1 MSKTIS
7 ETFLSVKS
15 WNSITFFT
23 LHGDNVKRFLAN
35 WSRNSTQIFVFL
47 DRVIPYQPS
56 MIKVAQI
63 QTTFVVVS
71 HEQRCT
77 PNVIETTGN
86 IFYVILWEELSVNSE
101 SSNTY
106 QCSIIANVHFMIWTV
121 CNDFSFVIFAL
132 IYRNVVK
139 SSIGQEMNSYF

>member
-1 MSKTIS
+1 M
-7 ETFLSVKS
+7 
-15 WNSITFFT
+15 
-23 LHGDNVKRFLAN
+23 
-35 WSRNSTQIFVFL
+35 FL

-101 SSNTY
+101 SSTY
-106 QCSIIANVHFMIWTV
+106 RCSIIANVHFIICTV
-121 CNDFSFVIFAL
+121 YNDFLFVIFAL
-132 IYRNVVK
+132 MRSITYRNVVK
-139 SSIGQEMNSYF
+139 RTIKPNSFIFIIACNI

>member
-1 MSKTIS
+1 
-7 ETFLSVKS
+7 
-15 WNSITFFT
+15 
-23 LHGDNVKRFLAN
+23 
-35 WSRNSTQIFVFL
+35 
-47 DRVIPYQPS
+47 

-63 QTTFVVVS
+63 QTTLVVVS

-106 QCSIIANVHFMIWTV
+106 QCSIIANVHFIICTV
-121 CNDFSFVIFAL
+121 YNDFLFVIFAL
-132 IYRNVVK
+132 MRSIYRNVVK
-139 SSIGQEMNSYF
+139 RTIKPNSFIFVIACNI

>member
-1 MSKTIS
+1 MAREGLLCNGAIVFDSSCKFCGS
-7 ETFLSVKS
+7 RYDYAK
-15 WNSITFFT
+15 
-23 LHGDNVKRFLAN
+23 

-77 PNVIETTGN
+77 PNVIEKTGN
-86 IFYVILWEELSVNSE
+86 IFYIILWEELSVNSK

-106 QCSIIANVHFMIWTV
+106 QCNIIANVHFIICTV
-121 CNDFSFVIFAL
+121 YIDFLFVIFVL
-132 IYRNVVK
+132 MRFITNL
-139 SSIGQEMNSYF
+139 S

>member
-1 MSKTIS
+1 M
-7 ETFLSVKS
+7 
-15 WNSITFFT
+15 
-23 LHGDNVKRFLAN
+23 
-35 WSRNSTQIFVFL
+35 FL

-86 IFYVILWEELSVNSE
+86 IFHVILWEELIFVSTQRIELTVR
-101 SSNTY
+101 
-106 QCSIIANVHFMIWTV
+106 HFLFR
-121 CNDFSFVIFAL
+121 DSFKEAL
-132 IYRNVVK
+132 QK
-139 SSIGQEMNSYF
+139 LSPFD

>member
-15 WNSITFFT
+15 WISITFFT

-86 IFYVILWEELSVNSE
+86 IFYIILCVILWEELSVDSE

-106 QCSIIANVHFMIWTV
+106 QCSIIANVHFMICTV
-121 CNDFSFVIFAL
+121 YNDFLFVIFAL
-132 IYRNVVK
+132 MR
-139 SSIGQEMNSYF
+139 SYN

>member
-86 IFYVILWEELSVNSE
+86 IFYIILWEELSVNSE

-106 QCSIIANVHFMIWTV
+106 QCNIIANVHFMICTV
-121 CNDFSFVIFAL
+121 YNDFLFVIFAL
-132 IYRNVVK
+132 MR
-139 SSIGQEMNSYF
+139 SITIS